1 MTGLI
6 KKNDSVISILAS
18 LGVLTAGTVALI
30 TYLNKKEIVKLQKK
44 NAELEQE
51 IKQLEIIKLR
61 HDLDGIN

>member
-44 NAELEQE
+44 NAELEHE
-51 IKQLEIIKLR
+51 IKQLEIIKLK
-61 HDLDGIN
+61 HDLDGMD